1 MIRTTV
7 RDLCAHYERY
17 YDEPGLAI
25 WRDLGAFD
33 KATTIARLTQGLF
46 TTPPRVVEIG
56 CGDGAVLA
64 ALSARASARELVGFD
79 ISPSGVKAAR
89 GREYRLPTRVEIF
102 DGERLPVQDDEFD
115 LAVLTHVIEH
125 VENPRELISEAAR
138 VASRIFVEVPLEL
151 NARTPRDF
159 RWTDVGHINLFNPTS
174 LRHLI
179 QSVGLRVER
188 ECVVTSSRA
197 VQRYMRPGL
206 RGDLR
211 WLLKL
216 AMLKASTRVATSLLT
231 YNGALVAIR
240 S

>member
-1 MIRTTV
+1 M
-7 RDLCAHYERY
+7 
-17 YDEPGLAI
+17 
-25 WRDLGAFD
+25 
-33 KATTIARLTQGLF
+33 
-46 TTPPRVVEIG
+46 
-56 CGDGAVLA
+56 
-64 ALSARASARELVGFD
+64 
-79 ISPSGVKAAR
+79 
-89 GREYRLPTRVEIF
+89 
-102 DGERLPVQDDEFD
+102 QDDEFD